1 MRHLAVPLVA
11 VVLAVPASAWARPD
25 ALPRSHWARAEI
37 TAVVARGLMAPDK
50 ASFRP
55 DDLLTRGEL
64 NALVAGLT
72 GQPAARSANPGAP
85 VSVST
90 LDASLVRAIGAQD
103 AAVTFAR
110 SLRAAGLTPSSR
122 FGTETVI
129 RLLGLRENHP
139 ADRDGLERLPTEA
152 ATRAQAAYSAA
163 RMLRFRGGEA
173 DALRAAAASF
183 VLPPLTP
190 WQKRVLNT
198 AFWFVGYPYVWGGE
212 SEFAAGPFGA
222 QAQGG
227 FDCSGLVWRVYKLQP
242 YEGGA
247 LLPATL
253 QARTTYAMSSEVSR
267 SARIPITALE
277 PGDLMFFGSRGP
289 RSKPAQI
296 DHMGMYA
303 GAGWIVHSS
312 RYGVALAPLN
322 ASYLERFAWG
332 RRPLAEA
339 GLATAWT
346 VVRK

>member
-1 MRHLAVPLVA
+1 
-11 VVLAVPASAWARPD
+11 VVL
-25 ALPRSHWARAEI
+25 
-37 TAVVARGLMAPDK
+37 RGLMAPDE

-55 DDLLTRGEL
+55 DDPLTRGEL
-64 NALVAGLT
+64 NSLVAGLT
-72 GQPAARSANPGAP
+72 GQPVARSANPGAP
-85 VSVST
+85 VSVSS
-90 LDASLVRAIGAQD
+90 LDASLVRAIGAED
-103 AAVTFAR
+103 AAATFGR

-122 FGTETVI
+122 FGTETVV

-139 ADRDGLERLPTEA
+139 AERDALERLPTEA

-212 SEFAAGPFGA
+212 SEFTAGPYGS
-222 QAQGG
+222 QAHGG
-227 FDCSGLVWRVYKLQP
+227 FDCSGLAWRVYKLQP
-242 YEGGA
+242 YAGGT
-247 LLPATL
+247 LLPTTL
-253 QARTTYAMSSEVSR
+253 QGRTTHAMSAEVPPL
-267 SARIPITALE
+267 ARVPITALE
-277 PGDLMFFGSRGP
+277 PGDLMFFGSHGP

-296 DHMGMYA
+296 DHMAMYA

-322 ASYLERFAWG
+322 SSYLARFAWG

-346 VVRK
+346 IVRK

>member
-1 MRHLAVPLVA
+1 MLFVA
-11 VVLAVPASAWARPD
+11 VLAVPVGASARTD
-25 ALPRSHWARAEI
+25 ATTRSHWAHAEI
-37 TAVVARGLMAPDK
+37 AAVVSRGLMAPDQ

-55 DDLLTRGEL
+55 DDVLTRGEL

-72 GQPAARSANPGAP
+72 GQPAVRSANPGAP
-85 VSVST
+85 VSVSS
-90 LDASLVRAIGAQD
+90 LDASLVRAMGAEG
-103 AAVTFAR
+103 AAATFAR

-122 FGTETVI
+122 FGTETVV

-139 ADRDGLERLPTEA
+139 AERDGLERLPTEA

-183 VLPPLTP
+183 VLPALTP

-212 SEFAAGPFGA
+212 SEFTVGPYGS
-222 QAQGG
+222 QAHGG
-227 FDCSGLVWRVYKLQP
+227 FDCSGLAWRVYKLQA
-242 YEGGA
+242 YEGGT

-253 QARTTYAMSSEVSR
+253 QGRTTHAMSAEVPR
-267 SARIPITALE
+267 SARVPITALE

-289 RSKPAQI
+289 RSKPGQI

-303 GAGWIVHSS
+303 GAGWMVHSS
-312 RYGVALAPLN
+312 RYGVAVAPLN
-322 ASYLERFAWG
+322 RSYLARFAWG